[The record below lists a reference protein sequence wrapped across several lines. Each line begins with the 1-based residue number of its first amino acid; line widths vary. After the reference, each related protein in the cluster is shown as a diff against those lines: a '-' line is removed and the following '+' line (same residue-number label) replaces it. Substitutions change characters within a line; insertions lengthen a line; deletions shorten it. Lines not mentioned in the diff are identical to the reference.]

1 MATIKLLRGVLDPLS
16 GGDREIVVQKNN
28 VIRAKRIVPKR
39 RRINRKNSS
48 LGL

>member
-16 GGDREIVVQKNN
+16 GVDREIVVQKNN

-39 RRINRKNSS
+39 KRGNKKNSS
-48 LGL
+48 QG